1 MLEVCSSNC
10 TEVGWVVHI
19 VKVVVL
25 VVRISEVVV
34 LVVCTSEQKLVVYIA
49 ELRPVVCKRSGVEG
63 LELR

>member
-1 MLEVCSSNC
+1 M
-10 TEVGWVVHI
+10 VHI